1 MKKYVHA
8 LLLALMV
15 TGTAHGGGMI
25 DDPLLAMVLVDQF
38 ELRVSDGD
46 TPLVWDAEGWVGY
59 DLNKLWIKTDGEY
72 LDGQFEEAELQALY
86 SRAIAAYWD
95 VQIGWRGDME
105 PTPAR
110 NWLALGVKGLAPY
123 FFDIDAAVFVGES
136 GRTAAR
142 LKADYEFM
150 LTQKLILVP
159 EIELN
164 LYGKDDPA
172 TGIGSGLS
180 DIEAGL
186 RLRYEIRRELAPYI
200 GVNWIHLYGDTADYA
215 RMEGK
220 DTDNFQFVFGIRAW
234 F

>member
-1 MKKYVHA
+1 MRNYVSA
-8 LLLALMV
+8 LLMTLLLS
-15 TGTAHGGGMI
+15 GTAHGGGMI

-38 ELRVSDGD
+38 ELRASDGD
-46 TPLVWDAEGWVGY
+46 TPLVWDGEGWVGY

-86 SRAIAAYWD
+86 SRAIATYWD
-95 VQIGWRGDME
+95 VQIGWRGDLE
-105 PTPAR
+105 PTPTR

-123 FFDIDAAVFVGES
+123 FFDIDVAVFVGES

-142 LKADYEFM
+142 LKADYEF
-150 LTQKLILVP
+150 LFTQKLILQP

-172 TGIGSGLS
+172 TGIGSGFS

-186 RLRYEIRRELAPYI
+186 RLRYEIRREFAPYI
-200 GVNWIHLYGDTADYA
+200 GVNWIHLFGDTADYA
-215 RMEGK
+215 REEDR
-220 DTDNFQFVFGIRAW
+220 DTDNVQFVFGIRAW